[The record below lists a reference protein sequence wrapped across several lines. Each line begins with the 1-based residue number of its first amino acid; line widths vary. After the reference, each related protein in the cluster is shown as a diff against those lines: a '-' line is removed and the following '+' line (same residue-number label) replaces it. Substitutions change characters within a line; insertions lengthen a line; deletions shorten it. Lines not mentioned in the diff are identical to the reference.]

1 MIWCPDMHHLQFGTS
16 YDDEICEGKL
26 QNWLE
31 IFQTIRDYFVVLLSL
46 LFLSWRRQFFF
57 CSVACPFTRFETRAL
72 PTDNCDL
79 LWCLLETSMLT
90 RHGRWT
96 NFVVN
101 CWKFVRCGILIV
113 QPLDILHCHF
123 STSEMIF
130 RVITL
135 FSPSTTSCFHKQ
147 IDDVISFRLLVP
159 VKCSNMFELIIH
171 GCLFFHELHDLN
183 DFCWNYFNDFN
194 CACPL
199 FWLHFVFSRMRACCL
214 FFLVHSLSPPTVV
227 KAMVYLLLG
236 DVQKIADEC
245 GFPQHTLAKH
255 FPSRG

>member
-1 MIWCPDMHHLQFGTS
+1 MTIWSDVQTCTTYS
-16 YDDEICEGKL
+16 
-26 QNWLE
+26 LE
-31 IFQTIRDYFVVLLSL
+31 HRMMTKFAKVNCRIDLKFSRLFVIIL
-46 LFLSWRRQFFF
+46 LFSFPCSSFLGVANFFF
-57 CSVACPFTRFETRAL
+57 APLLAHSHVLKHVRCL
-72 PTDNCDL
+72 PTTVICYDV
-79 LWCLLETSMLT
+79 CLKPAC
-90 RHGRWT
+90 WPD
-96 NFVVN
+96 N
-101 CWKFVRCGILIV
+101 CWKLVRCGILIV

-135 FSPSTTSCFHKQ
+135 FSPSTTLCFHKQ

>member
-1 MIWCPDMHHLQFGTS
+1 MTIWSDVQTCTTYS
-16 YDDEICEGKL
+16 
-26 QNWLE
+26 LE
-31 IFQTIRDYFVVLLSL
+31 HRMMTKFAKVNCRIDLKFSRLFVIIL
-46 LFLSWRRQFFF
+46 LFSFPCSSFLGVANFFF

-135 FSPSTTSCFHKQ
+135 FSPSTTLCFHKQ

-214 FFLVHSLSPPTVV
+214 FFLVHSLSPPTDRKSVV
-227 KAMVYLLLG
+227 
-236 DVQKIADEC
+236 
-245 GFPQHTLAKH
+245 
-255 FPSRG
+255 